1 MIFFVFERRMKLE
14 GREREGRLWSWVIFF
29 VFNDGRAG
37 FEFEDLGNFVS
48 KVFNRVCLRLN

>member
-29 VFNDGRAG
+29 VFNDGRWW
-37 FEFEDLGNFVS
+37 VW
-48 KVFNRVCLRLN
+48 VFGEK